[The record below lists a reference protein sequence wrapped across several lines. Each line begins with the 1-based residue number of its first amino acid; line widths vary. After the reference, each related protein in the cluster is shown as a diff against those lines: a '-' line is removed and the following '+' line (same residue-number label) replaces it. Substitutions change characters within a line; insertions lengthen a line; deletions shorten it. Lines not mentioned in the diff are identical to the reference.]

1 MKRVDRDFQSHGLK
15 CAGWLFLP
23 EGVSKP
29 PVVIMAH
36 GIAAER
42 TFRLPAFAEKF
53 TARGLACFIFDYRNF
68 GASEGEPRNL
78 VSPARH
84 LEDWRVAIKHVK
96 NLPEIDPTRI
106 ALWGSSFGGG
116 HVLAIAS
123 ETTGLSAVVA
133 QVPFVD
139 GAVMLR
145 NAPRSFIVQATFK
158 GIRDLARSLTFRK
171 PYCVP
176 VVAEPGEFA
185 LMSTPESQ
193 PGYLALVPPGSKWR
207 NEAPARILLTL
218 PRYRPALHADRITC
232 PVLIVIAEK
241 DSLIPAREI
250 EKAAARIPKVKI
262 LKFPVNH
269 FAVYVGEPFDK
280 VSEIEGKFLQDNL
293 AK

>member
-1 MKRVDRDFQSHGLK
+1 MKRLDRNFQSHGLK

-23 EGVSKP
+23 EGAGKP

-53 TARGLACFIFDYRNF
+53 TARGRGIR
-68 GASEGEPRNL
+68 
-78 VSPARH
+78 
-84 LEDWRVAIKHVK
+84 
-96 NLPEIDPTRI
+96 EINPDRI

-123 ETTGLSAVVA
+123 EIPGLSAVVA

-145 NAPRSFIVQATFK
+145 YAPRSFIVQATLK
-158 GIRDLARSLTFRK
+158 GLRDLARALTFRK

-185 LMSTPESQ
+185 LMSTPESK
-193 PGYLALVPPGSKWR
+193 PGYLALVPPGSKWK

-218 PRYRPALHADRITC
+218 PRYRPALHADKITC
-232 PVLIVIAEK
+232 PALIVIAQK

-262 LKFPVNH
+262 VKLPVNH
-269 FAVYVGEPFDK
+269 FAVYIGEPFEQ
-280 VSEIEGKFLQDNL
+280 VSEIEGTFLKECL
-293 AK
+293 G

>member
-23 EGVSKP
+23 EGAVKP

-53 TARGLACFIFDYRNF
+53 TARGLACFVFDYRNF
-68 GASEGEPRNL
+68 GDSEGKPRNL

-123 ETTGLSAVVA
+123 ETPGLSAVVA

-145 NAPRSFIVQATFK
+145 SAPRSFIIRATLK
-158 GIRDLARSLTFRK
+158 GLRDLARSLTFRK

-185 LMSTPESQ
+185 LMSSPESK
-193 PGYLALVPPGSKWR
+193 PGYLALVPPGSKWK

-218 PRYRPALHADRITC
+218 PRYRPARHADKITC
-232 PVLIVIAEK
+232 PVLIVYAEM
-241 DSLIPAREI
+241 DSLINFKDI
-250 EKAAARIPKVKI
+250 ERAAARIPKVQMVK
-262 LKFPVNH
+262 LPVNH
-269 FAVYVGEPFDK
+269 FAVYVGELFEQ
-280 VSEIEGKFLQDNL
+280 VSEIEGAFLKEYL
-293 AK
+293 G

>member
-1 MKRVDRDFQSHGLK
+1 MKRLDRNFQSHGLK

-23 EGVSKP
+23 EGAGKP

-53 TARGLACFIFDYRNF
+53 TARGLACFVFDYRNF
-68 GASEGEPRNL
+68 GDSEGEPRNL

-84 LEDWRVAIKHVK
+84 LEDWRRAIAHVRGIR
-96 NLPEIDPTRI
+96 EINPDRI

-123 ETTGLSAVVA
+123 EIPGLSAVVA

-145 NAPRSFIVQATFK
+145 YAPRSFIVQATLK
-158 GIRDLARSLTFRK
+158 GLRDLARALTFRK

-185 LMSTPESQ
+185 LMSTPESK
-193 PGYLALVPPGSKWR
+193 PGYLALVPPGSKWK

-218 PRYRPALHADRITC
+218 PRYRPALHADKITC
-232 PVLIVIAEK
+232 PALIVIAQK

-262 LKFPVNH
+262 VKLPVNH
-269 FAVYVGEPFDK
+269 FAVYIGEPFEQ
-280 VSEIEGKFLQDNL
+280 VSEIEGNFLKECL
-293 AK
+293 G